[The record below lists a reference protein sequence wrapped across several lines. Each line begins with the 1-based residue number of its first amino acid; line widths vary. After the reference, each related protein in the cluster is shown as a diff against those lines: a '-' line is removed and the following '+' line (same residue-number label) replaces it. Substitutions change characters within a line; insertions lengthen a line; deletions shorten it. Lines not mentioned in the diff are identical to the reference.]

1 MNSLNRKLTA
11 VIAILIFLIIAVICA
26 GFLANG
32 NTIITPHITPVKTD
46 TAIPAPVYTFPFE
59 QSQVTI
65 SSPVD
70 SSVYAGAKSADKDT
84 YTRGNISDNVLLTD
98 TYLSMMNDPNQEAFY
113 TDLISAM
120 RSVREKQGLN
130 DDEYLELIT
139 VFVQEIQY
147 ETISENPPKF
157 PIETYVEKSGD
168 CDDKSLL
175 LAGILSREGY
185 KVALLSFPNESHMA
199 IGVVCP
205 GTDYKNTG
213 YAFVETTE
221 LSFVGVPTETLEGGI
236 QLVSTPIVIPLGN
249 GTRTFGSCGESQY
262 LDSVFHSTEQ
272 EVNTLTPQIDAMK
285 GQMDSLYQAH
295 DVNDYNLRV
304 PIYNDLQHK
313 RLLLAEIHNYILDHQ
328 FDRKGTYEYVSQ
340 NFPS

>member
-1 MNSLNRKLTA
+1 MSSLNHKLTA
-11 VIAILIFLIIAVICA
+11 IIAILVFLIIVVICA
-26 GFLANG
+26 GFLVNHD
-32 NTIITPHITPVKTD
+32 TVIPPHITPVKTD
-46 TAIPAPVYTFPFE
+46 AVIPAPVYTFPFE
-59 QSQVTI
+59 QSQITI

-70 SSVYAGAKSADKDT
+70 ASVYTGAKSADKYT
-84 YTRGNISDNVLLTD
+84 YSRGNISDNTLATD
-98 TYLSMMNDPNQEAFY
+98 TYLSMINDPNQEEFY
-113 TDLISAM
+113 TDLIADL

-139 VFVQEIQY
+139 VFVQSIRY

-199 IGVVCP
+199 IGVVCS

-221 LSFVGVPTETLEGGI
+221 LSFVGVPTETLEGGT
-236 QLVSTPIVIPLGN
+236 QLVSTPIVIPVGN
-249 GTRTFGSCGESQY
+249 GTKTYGSCGESLY
-262 LDSVFHSTEQ
+262 LDSVFHSSET
-272 EVNTLTPQIDAMK
+272 EVNILTPQIDAMK
-285 GQMDSLYQAH
+285 GQMDSLYQTQ
-295 DVNDYNLRV
+295 DVNGYNLRV

-313 RLLLAEIHNYILDHQ
+313 RLQYAEIHNYILDHQ
-328 FDRKGTYEYVSQ
+328 FDRKGTYQYVKQ
-340 NFPS
+340 NLPS

>member
-1 MNSLNRKLTA
+1 MGSINSKLTA
-11 VIAILIFLIIAVICA
+11 IIAILVFLIVAVLCI
-26 GFLANG
+26 GFLANHD
-32 NTIITPHITPVKTD
+32 TIVPPHITPAKTD

-59 QSQVTI
+59 QSQITL

-84 YTRGNISDNVLLTD
+84 YIRGNISENSLLSN
-98 TYLSMMNDPNQEAFY
+98 TYLSMINDPNQEEFY
-113 TDLISAM
+113 SNLISGL

-139 VFVQEIQY
+139 VFVQSIQY

-199 IGVVCP
+199 TGIECIGAN
-205 GTDYKNTG
+205 YKNTG
-213 YAFVETTE
+213 YAYVETTE
-221 LSFVGVPTETLEGGI
+221 LSFVGVPTETLAGGTK
-236 QLVSTPIVIPLGN
+236 LESTPIVIPVGN
-249 GTRTFGSCGESQY
+249 GTKTYGSCGETLY
-262 LDSVFHSTEQ
+262 LDSVFHSSEQ
-272 EVNTLTPQIDAMK
+272 NVNTLTPQIDSMK
-285 GQMDSLYQAH
+285 GQMDLLYQEH
-295 DVNDYNLRV
+295 DVNGYNSRV
-304 PIYNDLQHK
+304 PIFNDLQHK
-313 RLLLAEIHNYILDHQ
+313 RLRYAEIYNYILDHQ
-328 FDRKGTYEYVSQ
+328 FDRKGTYQYVKL
-340 NFPS
+340 NLPS

>member
-1 MNSLNRKLTA
+1 MSSLNRKLT
-11 VIAILIFLIIAVICA
+11 VIIAILVFLIIVVICA
-26 GFLANG
+26 GFLVNRD
-32 NTIITPHITPVKTD
+32 TVIPPHITPVKTD
-46 TAIPAPVYTFPFE
+46 AVIPAPVYTFPFE
-59 QSQVTI
+59 QSQITL

-70 SSVYAGAKSADKDT
+70 ASAYTGAKSADKYT
-84 YTRGNISDNVLLTD
+84 YSRGNISDNTLAAD
-98 TYLSMMNDPNQEAFY
+98 TYLSMINDPNQEVFY
-113 TDLISAM
+113 TDLIADL

-139 VFVQEIQY
+139 VFVQSIRY

-185 KVALLSFPNESHMA
+185 NVTLLSFPQESHMA

-205 GTDYKNTG
+205 GANYKNTG

-221 LSFVGVPTETLEGGI
+221 LSFVGVPTETLEGGT
-236 QLVSTPIVIPLGN
+236 QLVSAPVVIPVGN
-249 GTRTFGSCGESQY
+249 GTKTYGSCGEGLY
-262 LDSVFHSTEQ
+262 LDSVFHSTET

-295 DVNDYNLRV
+295 DVNGYNMRV
-304 PIYNDLQHK
+304 PVFNNLQNT
-313 RLLLAEIHNYILDHQ
+313 RLQEAEIHNYILDHL
-328 FDRKGTYEYVSQ
+328 FDRKGTYQYVKQ
-340 NFPS
+340 NLPS